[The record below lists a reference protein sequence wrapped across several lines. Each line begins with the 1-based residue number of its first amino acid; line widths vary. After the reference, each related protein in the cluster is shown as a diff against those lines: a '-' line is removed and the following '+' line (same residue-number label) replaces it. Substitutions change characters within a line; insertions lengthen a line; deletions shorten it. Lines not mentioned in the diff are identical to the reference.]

1 MSWWS
6 VEEYLIQEGP
16 VLLEMRVKQLMKEKQ
31 LGKAALL
38 AKTCSE
44 YPAFQGTGHF
54 KQMYLVCL
62 CATSEQNQLMDEVRV
77 DYYRLFFYTT
87 GTLHCLSIGVFHV
100 KPLFLLICYLF
111 ANVSG
116 SVERCLIS

>member
-1 MSWWS
+1 M
-6 VEEYLIQEGP
+6 QEGL

-44 YPAFQGTGHF
+44 CPVFQGKGPF

-62 CATSEQNQLMDEVRV
+62 CATSEQDQLMDEVSV
-77 DYYRLFFYTT
+77 A
-87 GTLHCLSIGVFHV
+87 TLPSMSICNCH
-100 KPLFLLICYLF
+100 LWI
-111 ANVSG
+111 NVITPGRALRNAESY
-116 SVERCLIS
+116 

>member
-1 MSWWS
+1 M
-6 VEEYLIQEGP
+6 QEGL

-44 YPAFQGTGHF
+44 CPVLQGKGPF

-62 CATSEQNQLMDEVRV
+62 CATSDQDQLMDEVSFAENCNT
-77 DYYRLFFYTT
+77 LFE
-87 GTLHCLSIGVFHV
+87 
-100 KPLFLLICYLF
+100 LL
-111 ANVSG
+111 
-116 SVERCLIS
+116 